1 MAGPTPVSALI
12 HAATMVTAGIYM
24 IVRSNILFTL
34 APVTQTLIASI
45 GILTALI
52 AAAIAITQNDI
63 KKVLAYST
71 VSQLGYM
78 FVALGVGAYTAA
90 MFHVM
95 THAFFKALM
104 FLGSG
109 SVIHAMGGE
118 QDIRKMGG
126 LAKKMPITSKTFFI
140 GCLAISGIAP
150 LSGFFSKDEILA
162 HVFAHQSMIWF
173 LGVVGAALTAFY
185 MFRLYFLTF
194 SGSFR
199 GTHEQEHHLHE
210 SPVSMTLPLVVLA
223 VLSVIGGFVNIPK
236 IFGGGFL
243 ALEHFLE
250 PVLESSLLKL
260 GILDLSHSTEIIIMI
275 ISFSVALSS
284 ILFARLLYVQK
295 NMLPQADGEQK
306 SFMYSLSQNKFYFDE
321 IYTKL
326 IIDPLHSLS
335 KILYKFIEVSGIDKL
350 VNSFSPAIQGI
361 GNVVRLIQTG
371 ETGFYI
377 YAMVVGI
384 IAIFIINFF

>member
-1 MAGPTPVSALI
+1 
-12 HAATMVTAGIYM
+12 
-24 IVRSNILFTL
+24 
-34 APVTQTLIASI
+34 
-45 GILTALI
+45 
-52 AAAIAITQNDI
+52 
-63 KKVLAYST
+63 
-71 VSQLGYM
+71 
-78 FVALGVGAYTAA
+78 
-90 MFHVM
+90 
-95 THAFFKALM
+95 
-104 FLGSG
+104 
-109 SVIHAMGGE
+109 
-118 QDIRKMGG
+118 
-126 LAKKMPITSKTFFI
+126 
-140 GCLAISGIAP
+140 
-150 LSGFFSKDEILA
+150 
-162 HVFAHQSMIWF
+162 
-173 LGVVGAALTAFY
+173 
-185 MFRLYFLTF
+185 
-194 SGSFR
+194 
-199 GTHEQEHHLHE
+199 
-210 SPVSMTLPLVVLA
+210 MTLPLVVLA